1 MPWESTGSTS
11 ATTCVSQPDIFC
23 NFDNCYMFMESLVGS
38 SEERP
43 EMLLNIL
50 HALPPAPSTHTTG
63 NENISSAQVRI

>member
-1 MPWESTGSTS
+1 
-11 ATTCVSQPDIFC
+11 
-23 NFDNCYMFMESLVGS
+23 MFIENLVGS

-63 NENISSAQVRI
+63 NENISSAQVRNLDPVVQ